1 MSLAGMVLGAGVNR
15 RAAIGVTEIAGGC
28 ASGETFSRGLGG
40 GVLPA
45 LLKKADISPEDCG
58 GCDVGVCGAGTAP
71 PVCGGDTTCPG
82 KAHCSD

>member
-1 MSLAGMVLGAGVNR
+1 MSLVRTVLSARVNR
-15 RAAIGVTEIAGGC
+15 SVAVGVTETAGGC

-71 PVCGGDTTCPG
+71 PVCGDDVTCPG
-82 KAHCSD
+82 EVHCSD